1 MHELTE
7 LKEMINKE
15 LKTIT
20 KQESVTPQSLEAAYK
35 AVDIL
40 KDIATIEAMQ
50 DAGYSNTNVYDD
62 VSMRYSMAPHGYS
75 YARGRDAMGRYTS
88 RAYSRHAETEHMLS
102 KLEMMAEETDDPAI
116 KKCIEQCI
124 TRIEG

>member
-1 MHELTE
+1 MRELND
-7 LKEMINKE
+7 LKDMINKE

-20 KQESVTPQSLEAAYK
+20 KQESVTPQILEAAYK

-50 DAGYSNTNVYDD
+50 DAGYSNEYDD
-62 VSMRYSMAPHGYS
+62 DMRYSMRGGYS

-88 RAYSRHAETEHMLS
+88 RAYSRHAETDKMIS
-102 KLEMMAEETDDPAI
+102 KLEMMAHETDDPAI
-116 KKCIEQCI
+116 KKSIEQCI
-124 TRIEG
+124 AKIEG